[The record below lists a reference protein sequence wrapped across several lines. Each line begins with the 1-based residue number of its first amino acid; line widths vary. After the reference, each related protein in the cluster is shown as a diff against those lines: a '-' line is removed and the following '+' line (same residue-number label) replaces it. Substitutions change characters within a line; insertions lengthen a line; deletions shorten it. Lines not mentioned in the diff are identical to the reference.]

1 MNTKIN
7 NKINN
12 KNKTKKV
19 KENKVNNLAKFLYTT
34 TLLKDTNKIITLI
47 FSYFETN
54 MNNNNYLKLKNKTVF
69 FGSDR
74 LGKSGGQVGI
84 LNKSLILKYYKL
96 DENIK
101 YIVDT
106 EKKCIRFYFPFNE
119 LIINSVF
126 SNLNLFLTQEK
137 YNIYL
142 KKYKKYLIP
151 IKDIG
156 IYKDESFMISEKVG
170 IKHKNYFYTNLEEI
184 LLQNYIPLILKNFNN
199 QEILDAF
206 QRFFVNI
213 LDEYSDCIKFLN
225 KEVGYINTDLKCKNV
240 FIKKIQKSKDLLI
253 KDFITNFIPLI
264 SDLDKATI
272 KINDIL
278 IMPRPDKKIEK
289 FLVKH
294 KNTRLSKVFELRYN
308 CFRNTKLCDR
318 FKDYQ
323 YDLIL
328 LFYDIYIL
336 LYTKIYNQVN
346 SDVTLEEFYKK
357 FEILNRF
364 VKKKIKLNN
373 KEFKI
378 FYERINRS
386 FFIKNIKK
394 RKLTL
399 QTNIILFN
407 FCNYLK
413 MHQ

>member
-12 KNKTKKV
+12 TKKTKK
-19 KENKVNNLAKFLYTT
+19 KNNNKVNNLAKFLYKT
-34 TLLKDTNKIITLI
+34 TLLKDTNKIINLI
-47 FSYFETN
+47 FSYFESN
-54 MNNNNYLKLKNKTVF
+54 MNNNYLKLKNKTVF

-156 IYKDESFMISEKVG
+156 IYEDESFMISEKVG
-170 IKHKNYFYTNLEEI
+170 LKHKNYFYTNLEEI

-206 QRFFVNI
+206 QRFFVNV

-240 FIKKIQKSKDLLI
+240 FIKKKQKSKDLLI

-278 IMPRPDKKIEK
+278 IMPKPTKKIEK
-289 FLVKH
+289 FLTKH

-308 CFRNTKLCDR
+308 CFRNTKLCNR
-318 FKDYQ
+318 FQSYQ

-364 VKKKIKLNN
+364 VKKKMKLNN

-378 FYERINRS
+378 FYERIDKS
-386 FFIKNIKK
+386 FFIKNIKN

-413 MHQ
+413 TYQ